1 MVYTYTGKVD
11 TMEAYD
17 VVEDCSIIQAISI
30 LGKKWVVFIL
40 TELIINHIKQGK
52 GLYFSELQMQVRD
65 NYGGKISS
73 RVLTDSLTLLENVGL
88 IDRLVLTDTKPV
100 HVEYRLTEKGID
112 FQVVLSALKGWGI
125 KHGSVRQKLC
135 QSFSCVHDSV
145 PYMDIDKA
153 WENLVS
159 KPVKGEGD
167 VDIL

>member
-1 MVYTYTGKVD
+1 
-11 TMEAYD
+11 MEAYN

-40 TELIINHIKQGK
+40 TELIISHIKNGK
-52 GLYFSELQMQVRD
+52 GLYFSELQKQVRD

-73 RVLTDSLTLLENVGL
+73 RVLTDSLTLLENFTL
-88 IDRLVLTDTKPV
+88 IERLVLTETKPI
-100 HVEYRLTEKGID
+100 HVEYRLTDKGMD

-145 PYMDIDKA
+145 PYLDIDKA
-153 WENLVS
+153 WDNLIH
-159 KPVKGEGD
+159 KPRKGEGD
-167 VDIL
+167 VDIT